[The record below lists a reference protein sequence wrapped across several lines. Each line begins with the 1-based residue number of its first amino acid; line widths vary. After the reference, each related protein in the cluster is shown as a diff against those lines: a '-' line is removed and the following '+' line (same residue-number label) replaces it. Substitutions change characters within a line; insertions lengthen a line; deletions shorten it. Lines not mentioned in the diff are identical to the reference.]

1 MQKPPVPTRV
11 VPANALFHFALPQRE
26 YSAVLAAVQYFAT
39 KLQNPRERDLA
50 ASALQWLQ
58 NINGM
63 SLPSE
68 AGGTGAEEPKADEE
82 APTSTAPVKGLE
94 GLKGRKE

>member
-1 MQKPPVPTRV
+1 MQPPATPTRV

-26 YSAVLAAVQYFAT
+26 YNAVLAAVQYFAT
-39 KLQNPRERDLA
+39 KLQNPRERELA

-68 AGGTGAEEPKADEE
+68 AGGAGTEAETAE
-82 APTSTAPVKGLE
+82 ATAGPLKGLE
-94 GLKGRKE
+94 GLKGKKE

>member
-1 MQKPPVPTRV
+1 VQPPPTPTRV

-26 YSAVLAAVQYFAT
+26 YSATLAAVQYFAT
-39 KLQNPRERDLA
+39 KLQNPKERDLA
-50 ASALQWLQ
+50 VSALQWLQ

-68 AGGTGAEEPKADEE
+68 AGTAGTEAE
-82 APTSTAPVKGLE
+82 TALTDGPSAGPSKGLE

>member
-1 MQKPPVPTRV
+1 VQPPPTPTRV

-68 AGGTGAEEPKADEE
+68 GAATEPETALTDAPSAGP
-82 APTSTAPVKGLE
+82 SKGLE
-94 GLKGRKE
+94 GLKGAKK